1 MSDGVSFGEVPAP
14 NDQIDLVSGVFKQM
28 NILSKLNANLNQK
41 F

>member
-14 NDQIDLVSGVFKQM
+14 NEQIDLVSGVFKQM
-28 NILSKLNANLNQK
+28 NVLNKLNSNLNQK